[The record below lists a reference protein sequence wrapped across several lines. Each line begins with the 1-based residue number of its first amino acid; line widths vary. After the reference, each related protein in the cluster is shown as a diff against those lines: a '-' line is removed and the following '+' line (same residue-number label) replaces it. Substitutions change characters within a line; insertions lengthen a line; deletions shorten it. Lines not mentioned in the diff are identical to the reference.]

1 VHEVVDGPRARLR
14 GEWEALRSV
23 VGWMLVAEPVR
34 RPVAVEC
41 VVEAG
46 RLLRETIEATPVE
59 EWVEVEEGGGGG
71 DGGND
76 DGVQAKRKRE
86 ASEQEPEGFKKQR
99 QASADGQGPVNK
111 EG

>member
-34 RPVAVEC
+34 RPAAVEC

-46 RLLRETIEATPVE
+46 RLLRETVEAPPVE
-59 EWVEVEEGGGGG
+59 ERVEVGGGVGGG
-71 DGGND
+71 DDGND
-76 DGVQAKRKRE
+76 EGVQVKRKRE
-86 ASEQEPEGFKKQR
+86 APEQEPEGSKKQCR
-99 QASADGQGPVNK
+99 TGADGQGPVNK